1 MMSMWMA
8 WAVAVTTLLGLSA
21 VFAER
26 VLRSAKRP
34 TRWAWLSALVGSL
47 ALQLWSLLG
56 RAPAPA
62 PGTDSTEL
70 VPGGLQ
76 SGGSWAALGLSW
88 LVDFPIR
95 VADAASRLD
104 TVLTVG
110 WATGTA
116 LLTLSLA
123 GGLMLLR
130 ARASSWRRARVEGE
144 EILVSA
150 DFGPALVGVWSPRI
164 VLPGWALRLPPKDL
178 SLAYRHEVEHRA
190 AHDTWVLFAGALAV
204 SLMPWTAGLW
214 WYLRRLRTAVEMDC
228 DARVLRAGVS
238 RRAYGALLL
247 RIGSAQGNHR
257 LPVLALARSKSLLE
271 RRLRMIVTNVSPR
284 RPLHSIAT
292 AGVVVAL
299 VVAAC
304 ETPAPTTPIG
314 EETVVA
320 EPAGAFLFSD
330 PAEEPGADRAWPKK
344 VIRMR
349 SGELDKV
356 RIFVDGEALTGS
368 VRTIDPG
375 TIERVEIIKGAAAEG
390 LYGAG
395 AEGGVIHIY
404 TKEAAGRPTPR

>member
-1 MMSMWMA
+1 M
-8 WAVAVTTLLGLSA
+8 LLGLSA

-62 PGTDSTEL
+62 PGADSTGL
-70 VPGGLQ
+70 VPGGVE

-88 LVDFPIR
+88 LFDLPIR

-110 WATGTA
+110 WATGTT
-116 LLTLSLA
+116 LLTLSLV
-123 GGLMLLR
+123 GGLMCLR
-130 ARASSWRRARVEGE
+130 ARASRWRRARVEGE
-144 EILVSA
+144 EILVST

-164 VLPGWALRLPPKDL
+164 VLPGWALRLPPEDL
-178 SLAYRHEVEHRA
+178 SLAYRHEVEHRS

-204 SLMPWTAGLW
+204 SLMPWNAGLW

-228 DARVLRAGVS
+228 DARVLRAGAS

-257 LPVLALARSKSLLE
+257 LPVLALARPKSLLE

-292 AGVVVAL
+292 AGVVIAL

-330 PAEEPGADRAWPKK
+330 PTEEPGADRTWPKK
-344 VIRMR
+344 VIRMQ

-356 RIFVDGEALTGS
+356 KIFVDGEALTGS

-375 TIERVEIIKGAAAEG
+375 TIERVEIIKGAAPEE

-395 AEGGVIHIY
+395 AEGGAIHIY
-404 TKEAAGRPTPR
+404 TKEGAGRLTRP